1 MDEDEIDNY
10 KIVAR
15 VGEVSTTSSP
25 SIFLQGDPNDGI
37 DNADIISIGKIG
49 FKSKNIISNP
59 TKPVS
64 AVNTND
70 SKIDA
75 IPVNKTPLV
84 TPLVTPVVSSAIN
97 KKQKRQSL
105 KSNLDISELNTQINQ
120 SVTSALSE
128 LLPYLFNQA
137 YQSFS
142 DNLINKLK
150 SDDSKKRDS
159 ELIDEEVLDQH
170 TRKAKIIIHEGALT
184 FDFDYISMNIFDDFI
199 IISLPDSDDSFGL
212 KFTDTQD
219 LALQYCNDQS
229 NTVTQKGIFIGN
241 PFKPTSNSKCKL
253 LIFLKD
259 SDNQ

>member
-15 VGEVSTTSSP
+15 VGEVSTNSSP
-25 SIFLQGDPNDGI
+25 SIFLQGDPGDGI
-37 DNADIISIGKIG
+37 DNTDIISIGKIG
-49 FKSKNIISNP
+49 FKSKNTSNTTP
-59 TKPVS
+59 IVKPVV
-64 AVNTND
+64 ATDEPKLDN
-70 SKIDA
+70 
-75 IPVNKTPLV
+75 PVNQTS
-84 TPLVTPVVSSAIN
+84 PVVSVVSPSIVN
-97 KKQKRQSL
+97 KRQKRQSA
-105 KSNLDISELNTQINQ
+105 KYTLDLSELNTQIKQ

-128 LLPYLFNQA
+128 LLPSLFHQA

-142 DNLINKLK
+142 DNIDKLK
-150 SDDSKKRDS
+150 SEESKKS
-159 ELIDEEVLDQH
+159 EVSSEEEALDQH

-184 FDFDYISMNIFDDFI
+184 FDFDYISMNTFDDFI
-199 IISLPDSDDSFGL
+199 VISLPDVDDAFGL

-241 PFKPTSNSKCKL
+241 PFKPTSSSKCQL

>member
-25 SIFLQGDPNDGI
+25 SIFLQGDPGDGI
-37 DNADIISIGKIG
+37 DNTDIISIGKIG
-49 FKSKNIISNP
+49 FKSKNATATTP
-59 TKPVS
+59 TKVMPPPVT
-64 AVNTND
+64 NTDVVKVDNPV
-70 SKIDA
+70 
-75 IPVNKTPLV
+75 IPSIEVPLV
-84 TPLVTPVVSSAIN
+84 TN
-97 KKQKRQSL
+97 KRQKRQSS
-105 KSNLDISELNTQINQ
+105 KYTLDLSELNAQIKK

-128 LLPYLFNQA
+128 LLPSLFHQA

-142 DNLINKLK
+142 DNLDKLK
-150 SDDSKKRDS
+150 SEESKKS
-159 ELIDEEVLDQH
+159 EVASEEEVLDQH
-170 TRKAKIIIHEGALT
+170 TRKAKIIIHEGTLT

-199 IISLPDSDDSFGL
+199 IISLPDADDAFGL
-212 KFTDTQD
+212 KFADTQD

-241 PFKPTSNSKCKL
+241 PFKPTSSSKCQL